1 MAPTVCQV
9 RTALIIFLSLTCI
22 PFIAARFVEKEVER
36 EILPGYA
43 KRPYLTYRPFLVPR
57 GLGTYKTLSQAREE
71 NLEANLAELVR
82 MEDELYDL
90 WQDLGDI

>member
-9 RTALIIFLSLTCI
+9 RTALIIFLSLTCL

-36 EILPGYA
+36 GILPGLA

-57 GLGTYKTLSQAREE
+57 GLGTYKTLSQEREG
-71 NLEANLAELVR
+71 NLEADLAELNR

-90 WQDLGDI
+90 WQDLGD